1 MILCLLNVGILQNRY
16 NMAFLQG
23 LIGIVGVDI
32 FRCNSSSFS
41 YSAYMYV
48 ACEHRPFPGFCFTPP
63 EKQLLKYKVCI
74 SGAAFQE
81 ESPEYPYYFSLKNGR
96 IIQYTTFV
104 TCTTSF

>member
-41 YSAYMYV
+41 YSTYMYAV
-48 ACEHRPFPGFCFTPP
+48 M
-63 EKQLLKYKVCI
+63 KI
-74 SGAAFQE
+74 
-81 ESPEYPYYFSLKNGR
+81 
-96 IIQYTTFV
+96 
-104 TCTTSF
+104 